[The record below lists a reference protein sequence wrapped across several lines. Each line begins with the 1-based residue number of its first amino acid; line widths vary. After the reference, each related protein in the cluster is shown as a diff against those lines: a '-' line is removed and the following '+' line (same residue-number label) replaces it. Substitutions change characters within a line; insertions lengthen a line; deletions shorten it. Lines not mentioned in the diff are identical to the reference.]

1 MTAARLRPALIGA
14 AAAAVAFGVLAGGF
28 TLGQQTA
35 PAAADTVRNG
45 NHDTPKYASRGGD
58 VRYYSDWVEMAGGK
72 KVRCI
77 TATDYSQDT
86 FGVSCDWPT
95 ADR

>member
-1 MTAARLRPALIGA
+1 MTASRLRPALIGA
-14 AAAAVAFGVLAGGF
+14 AAAAVTFGALAGGF

-45 NHDTPKYASRGGD
+45 DHDTPKYAPRGGG
-58 VRYYSDWVEMAGGK
+58 VTYHSDWVQTAGGK

-77 TATDYSQDT
+77 TAKTTIRET
-86 FGVSCDWPT
+86 FSVSCDWPA

>member
-1 MTAARLRPALIGA
+1 VTAARLRPALIGA
-14 AAAAVAFGVLAGGF
+14 AAAAVMFGVLAGGF

-45 NHDTPKYASRGGD
+45 NHDTPKYAGRGGG
-58 VRYYSDWVEMAGGK
+58 VAHHSDWVEMPGGK
-72 KVRCI
+72 KVRCV
-77 TATDYSQDT
+77 TATSSIREA
-86 FGVSCDWPT
+86 FSVSCDWPT

>member
-1 MTAARLRPALIGA
+1 MTASRLRPALIGA
-14 AAAAVAFGVLAGGF
+14 AAAAVTFGALAGGF

-45 NHDTPKYASRGGD
+45 NHDTPKYAPRGGS
-58 VRYYSDWVEMAGGK
+58 VTYHSDWVEMAGGK

-77 TATDYSQDT
+77 TATTYVHEAFSI
-86 FGVSCDWPT
+86 SCDW
-95 ADR
+95 AAANH